1 MTKHLL
7 RPTALALSLLVSAGC
22 SETPTQPETSE
33 VPTATPEFAV
43 ATNSWLTK
51 ADMFGTTRGSM
62 ATATVTN
69 AAGQSVLYAIGGAT
83 EAGGSLSR
91 VQAYN
96 VATNTWTYRAP
107 MPVPLFST
115 NGAGVIDGKIYVSGG
130 LRQDRHAS
138 HIGLY
143 MYDPATNTWTR
154 KRDMPTNTW
163 GGVTGVIN
171 NQLYV
176 LTCEREEDCY
186 GGDPLPLYRYDPATD
201 QWALL
206 AFSPTQDRQPMGAV
220 IGGKLYFTGV
230 DSPFSGPNGRLTV
243 YDPTTNQ
250 FTAKAP
256 VPTPRFEG
264 AYESAG
270 GRLYLFGGRQLNSD
284 GSLTRVQTTS
294 VYVAATNTWITKA
307 PIPTARGSLSAS
319 RVFVAGKARIE
330 VVGGS
335 RPGNNLQYVP

>member
-1 MTKHLL
+1 MTDHLM

-22 SETPTQPETSE
+22 SETPTQPETTE
-33 VPTATPEFAV
+33 VPTATPEFAA

-51 ADMFGTTRGSM
+51 ADMFGTTRSSL

-69 AAGQSVLYAIGGAT
+69 AAGQSVLYAIGGVT

-107 MPVPLFST
+107 LPIPLFST

-130 LRQDRHAS
+130 LIQDRHAA
-138 HIGLY
+138 HRALY
-143 MYDPATNTWTR
+143 RYDPATNTWTR
-154 KRDMPTNTW
+154 KRDMPTDTW

-176 LTCEREEDCY
+176 LTCEREEECY

-206 AFSPTQDRQPMGAV
+206 AFSPAQDQPMGAV
-220 IGGKLYFTGV
+220 IGGKLYFTG
-230 DSPFSGPNGRLTV
+230 DPNSSPGPNGRFTV
-243 YDPTTNQ
+243 YDPATNQ

-256 VPTPRFEG
+256 VPTIRVGG

-270 GRLYLFGGRQLNSD
+270 GRLYLFGGFKRNPD
-284 GSLTRVQTTS
+284 GSRQQVQTTN
-294 VYVAATNTWITKA
+294 VYIAATNTWITKA
-307 PIPTARGSLSAS
+307 PIPNTHTGLSAS
-319 RVFVAGKARIE
+319 RVFVDGKARIE

>member
-1 MTKHLL
+1 MTNHLM
-7 RPTALALSLLVSAGC
+7 RPTALAVSLLVSAGC
-22 SETPTQPETSE
+22 SETPTQPETTE

-51 ADMFGTTRGSM
+51 ADMFGTTRSSL

-69 AAGQSVLYAIGGAT
+69 AAGQSVLYAIGGVT

-130 LRQDRHAS
+130 LIQDRHTA
-138 HIGLY
+138 HRDLY

-154 KRDMPTNTW
+154 KRDMPTDTW

-176 LTCEREEDCY
+176 LTCEREEECY

-206 AFSPTQDRQPMGAV
+206 AFAPTQDQPMGAV
-220 IGGKLYFTGV
+220 IGGKLYFTG
-230 DSPFSGPNGRLTV
+230 DPRSFSGPNGRFTV
-243 YDPTTNQ
+243 YDPATNQ

-256 VPTPRFEG
+256 VPTIRVGG

-270 GRLYLFGGRQLNSD
+270 GRLYLFGGFKRYPD
-284 GSLTRVQTTS
+284 GSLQQVQTTN
-294 VYVAATNTWITKA
+294 VYIAATNTWITKA
-307 PIPTARGSLSAS
+307 PIPNTHTGLSAS
-319 RVFVAGKARIE
+319 RVFVDGKARIQ